1 MPYDFAIVPAI
12 AMICYTAA
20 EAVKQ
25 TALDNKWIP
34 TLCALL
40 GAALGWASHRAG
52 LPILPAEDPVT
63 ALAIGIAS
71 GFSATGVNQVWKQ
84 LHG

>member
-20 EAVKQ
+20 EAIKL
-25 TALDNKWIP
+25 TALDNKWLP

-40 GAALGWASHRAG
+40 GGLIGAAAYHSGI
-52 LPILPAEDPVT
+52 PIIPAEDIIT
-63 ALAIGIAS
+63 ATAIGIAS
-71 GFSATGVNQVWKQ
+71 GFSATGVNQVLK
-84 LHG
+84 